1 MREPT
6 KSRAGLLS
14 AVIGLLVVGSAPPT
28 TAVTGPMRDY
38 LVYVVCE
45 GADKIALVGY
55 GPRGA
60 RLEKEIATGIMAS
73 DLDGPHGIV
82 VAPARDYYYVS
93 LGHGRPFGTV
103 LKYSTSNDEV
113 TGRVTLGH
121 FPASMDIS
129 RDGNFLFV
137 VNFNL
142 HGDMKPSS
150 VSVVATELMLEVA
163 RTETCTMP
171 HGSRVAVS
179 GLRQYSVCMMD
190 DILTELDTR
199 TFRVSRHLVLT
210 RGRERGASG
219 PPCSDPAGAH
229 STHRRMDHGSEPGKP
244 GDPTC
249 SPTWAQPSANGE
261 SVFVACNQSDEIVEV
276 DSRAWKVKRRIP
288 SRPGVYNL
296 AVTTDG
302 KLVATN
308 KRDQSV
314 SIYDLRSGRELVRLP
329 TRRRVV
335 HGAVISPDNHYAFVS
350 VEGVG
355 SEPGTVEII
364 DLGTLKTVATVD
376 VAPQAAGIDFFK
388 SVPAR

>member
-1 MREPT
+1 
-6 KSRAGLLS
+6 
-14 AVIGLLVVGSAPPT
+14 
-28 TAVTGPMRDY
+28 
-38 LVYVVCE
+38 
-45 GADKIALVGY
+45 
-55 GPRGA
+55 
-60 RLEKEIATGIMAS
+60 
-73 DLDGPHGIV
+73 
-82 VAPARDYYYVS
+82 
-93 LGHGRPFGTV
+93 V

-219 PPCSDPAGAH
+219 PPGSDPAGAH